1 MADTPAKP
9 AAAKPAAGE
18 SNKGLAVANFM
29 VPIAAAWLLAVG
41 GLLAWHEDTS
51 ELVQKA
57 GKLAVAAAGATAFLT
72 VILSA
77 IQDALPAWFKQRLLF
92 PFAAFANPSYFAF
105 GETMLK
111 EAEREQYAP
120 ANLAALRADPK
131 LQNETWQKGYEKNR
145 AHAAVAILAQRTLA
159 WRDTVPLL
167 MLLTAATPALAWALG
182 CPQPRR
188 GWELL
193 AAAAAVL
200 LLVCWFG
207 ARHAATGLVVSVVKL
222 IADEPPPPKPAEKP

>member
-9 AAAKPAAGE
+9 AMAKPAAGE

-51 ELVQKA
+51 DLIEKV

-72 VILSA
+72 VVLAA
-77 IQDALPAWFKQRLLF
+77 IQDALPDRFKQWLLF
-92 PFAAFANPSYFAF
+92 PRADFTNPSYFAF
-105 GETMLK
+105 GETILK
-111 EAEREQYAP
+111 KAERESYGP
-120 ANLAALRADPK
+120 ANLAELRADPK

-145 AHAAVAILAQRTLA
+145 THAAVAIFAQRTLA

-167 MLLTAATPALAWALG
+167 MLLTAGTPALAWTLG
-182 CPQPRR
+182 CPQPRQ

-193 AAAAAVL
+193 TAAAAVL
-200 LLVCWFG
+200 LLVCWLG
-207 ARHAATGLVVSVVKL
+207 ARHAATGLVVTVVRL
-222 IADEPPPPKPAEKP
+222 IADEPPAKPATKP